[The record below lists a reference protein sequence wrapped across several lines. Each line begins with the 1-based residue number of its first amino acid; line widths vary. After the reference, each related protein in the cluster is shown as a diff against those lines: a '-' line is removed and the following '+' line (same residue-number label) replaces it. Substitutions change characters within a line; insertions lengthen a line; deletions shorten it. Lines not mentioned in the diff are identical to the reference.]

1 MKKPIVTL
9 TLISL
14 IAISSL
20 SLILLKPANAQ
31 TPTPTKALPI
41 PSVPQF
47 TLQYV
52 NEPNYTLIVT
62 VKNQPYDPEL
72 SLYYT
77 VRVKDHN
84 SAIESWRYPYA
95 QLNPI
100 ADLNVGAS
108 NVDFPKQTAGSDYT
122 NISIVSQ
129 SSLFLLGGEN
139 DVQVAALEG
148 EVYANAAN
156 AYKES
161 FFGWTS
167 GWSSTQTITI
177 PTGYTSNPTP
187 TPTHT
192 KTVQPPPTISPTP
205 TVPEFSWL
213 MILLLFLSIFSIV
226 VLIGKRKL
234 SDGYD

>member
-1 MKKPIVTL
+1 MVR
-9 TLISL
+9 
-14 IAISSL
+14 
-20 SLILLKPANAQ
+20 PANAQ

-52 NEPNYTLIVT
+52 NEPNHALIVT
-62 VKNQPYDPEL
+62 IKNQPYDPEL

-84 SAIESWRYPYA
+84 SANESWRYPYA

-148 EVYANAAN
+148 EVYASPQNV
-156 AYKES
+156 YRDS

-177 PTGYTSNPTP
+177 PTGYTSSPNANSN
-187 TPTHT
+187 THKNCAAPSNNFPNSYCSRVFVVNNFALVST
-192 KTVQPPPTISPTP
+192 YFICCSRIKAKK
-205 TVPEFSWL
+205 ER
-213 MILLLFLSIFSIV
+213 LSA
-226 VLIGKRKL
+226 
-234 SDGYD
+234 D

>member
-1 MKKPIVTL
+1 MKKHIVTL
-9 TLISL
+9 ILISL

-20 SLILLKPANAQ
+20 SLIMLKPANAQ

-52 NEPNYTLIVT
+52 NEPNYALIVT

-84 SAIESWRYPYA
+84 SANESWRYPYA

-148 EVYANAAN
+148 EVYASPQNV
-156 AYKES
+156 YRDS

-192 KTVQPPPTISPTP
+192 KTVQPPPTISPT
-205 TVPEFSWL
+205 VPEFSWL
-213 MILLLFLSIFSIV
+213 AILPLLLSIFAIV
-226 VLIGKRKL
+226 VVLRHRKTANL
-234 SDGYD
+234 KQ